1 MTNKEAAKIL
11 RGMVDF
17 DFRKKKNTA
26 LTMGWTAL
34 RDVDEAKQKIVE
46 LADTCDK
53 LNTLVTKYREA
64 LDIAADNY
72 EDAANCSY
80 QKCPHYD
87 SCGESGKNFSCAD
100 FMRKMWIIEAG
111 IRNDEQRSGTD
122 HHENV

>member
-53 LNTLVTKYREA
+53 LNTLVTKYQKA
-64 LDIAADNY
+64 LERASIDY
-72 EDAANCSY
+72 EYVVCCTPTQCPYYN
-80 QKCPHYD
+80 KCD
-87 SCGESGKNFSCAD
+87 EMVGSCAAV
-100 FMRKMWIIEAG
+100 MLAIWKKEAG
-111 IRNDEQRSGTD
+111 LE
-122 HHENV
+122 